1 MLDIN
6 KIRQNPEEVRRGL
19 LKKIDNIDFTELLE
33 WDKECRASIAEVES
47 LKAKRNKVSADI
59 PNLKKEGK
67 DVSNLVEE
75 MKKIGDD
82 IKVLDDKVGAF
93 QTKIREFLEVLPN
106 PADDDVVDG
115 DKEQNQVIR
124 SFGTKREFTF
134 KPKDHVELATSLG
147 LIDYKRAVKIS
158 GNGFWMYTGLGAQL
172 EWALLNYFV
181 KTHLKDGY
189 EFILPPYILNYES
202 GYTAGQFPKFKDDV
216 FRIENSEKGQF
227 LLPTAETPLANFY
240 RDEVVPEEEL
250 PKKFFGYSACFRS
263 EAGSYRASERG
274 MIRGHQFNKIEMFI
288 YCTPQDSEKMLEELV
303 HKAENL
309 VNGLGLTF
317 QVSKL
322 ASRDCS
328 SAMAKTI
335 DIEIW
340 IPSMNE
346 FKEVSSASMCRE
358 YQAIRGNMRYKSK
371 ETGKNAYINTL
382 HASGLA
388 TSRLIPA
395 ILEQFQQEDGS
406 VVVPEPLR
414 EWVGCDIIKPR
425 N

>member
-1 MLDIN
+1 MIDIN
-6 KIRQNPEEVRRGL
+6 RIRQNPEEVKRGL

-33 WDKECRASIAEVES
+33 WDKECRSCIAEVET
-47 LKAKRNKVSADI
+47 LKATRNKVSADI

-67 DVSNLVEE
+67 DVSDLVAE
-75 MKKIGDD
+75 MKKLGDD
-82 IKVLDDKVGAF
+82 IKVLDDKVNNF

-106 PADDDVVDG
+106 PADDDVIDG
-115 DKEQNQVIR
+115 DKDKNEVIR
-124 SFGTKREFTF
+124 SFGQKPNFTF

-147 LIDYKRAVKIS
+147 LIDYKRGVKIA
-158 GNGFWMYTGLGAQL
+158 GNGFWLYTGLGARL

-181 KTHLKDGY
+181 TTHIKDGY
-189 EFILPPYILNYES
+189 EFILPPHILNYES

-216 FRIENSEKGQF
+216 FRIEGSEKGQF
-227 LLPTAETPLANFY
+227 MLPTAETPLANFY

-250 PKKFFGYSACFRS
+250 PKKFFAYTPCYRS

-288 YCTPQDSEKMLEELV
+288 YCTPQDSDKMLEELV

-335 DIEIW
+335 DIEVW

-346 FKEVSSASMCRE
+346 FKEVSSASKCRD
-358 YQAIRGNMRYKSK
+358 YQAIRGNIRYKSK

-382 HASGLA
+382 NASGLA

-406 VVVPEPLR
+406 VIVPEVLR
-414 EWVGCDIIKPR
+414 EWVGTDVIK
-425 N
+425 